1 MNENKII
8 AWAQALAGVAQCG
21 LTYNRT
27 NAFEVERYSEIQRIA
42 SDMMAEV
49 SNVRFEDMLELF
61 DEQSHDGYA
70 TPKVDVRGA
79 VFRDDAVL
87 LVKEHVTGKWTL
99 PGGWVD
105 VGDTPSGAVEREVW
119 EESGYR
125 AKASKV
131 ILVADRN
138 LHYPPGR
145 FHIYKLFFLCD
156 LTGGEALVSHET
168 DGVGFFR
175 EDDLPELDLNRTSSG
190 HLAACFAHY
199 RSPALP
205 TEFD

>member
-21 LTYNRT
+21 LTYNGD
-27 NAFEVERYSEIQRIA
+27 NAFEVERYTEIQRIA

-49 SNVRFEDMLELF
+49 SEVSFESMLVLF
-61 DEQSHDGYA
+61 DEQSKDGYA

-119 EESGYR
+119 EESGYV
-125 AKASKV
+125 AKARKV

-145 FHIYKLFFLCD
+145 FHIYKLFFLCE
-156 LTGGEALVSHET
+156 LTGGEAVLSHET
-168 DGVGFFR
+168 DGVAFYT
-175 EDDLPELDLNRTSSG
+175 ENDLPELDLNRTSRD
-190 HLAACFAHY
+190 HLTTCFAHY
-199 RSPALP
+199 RNSTLP